1 MLPFGKKAH
10 WKEDALRMLE
20 RITWILS
27 PAAKSDADAAAGDD
41 EDGDFLNDLSDVRVF
56 FLDQFNIL
64 LLIHLNES
72 LLQVEDGMLVED
84 GRRMGES
91 ASNRTGDDEREWG

>member
-1 MLPFGKKAH
+1 MS
-10 WKEDALRMLE
+10 
-20 RITWILS
+20 I
-27 PAAKSDADAAAGDD
+27 
-41 EDGDFLNDLSDVRVF
+41 

-84 GRRMGES
+84 VRRMRES
-91 ASNRTGDDEREWG
+91 ASNRTGDDEREWAQLRYGGSCLWYRLEFQPVPNVALGTG